1 MKISQQQSMV
11 KQYSRIIIVLI
22 GVWLYT
28 GCARHNLTMYDDNKI
43 KAIDTWYISLESELG
58 RAESAY
64 HSAEKNVIKS
74 RISSI
79 MKCDLQLVNS
89 IFSYLSSKYQ
99 INMTKDMTIESGFI
113 HTKALCHEGKYL
125 RVDISIHDQKENLL
139 AEIEVKNTR
148 GEFAKGNNEFGEY
161 CAGVIAEV
169 IRGR

>member
-1 MKISQQQSMV
+1 MKTFPRQSML
-11 KQYSRIIIVLI
+11 KQHSRMIIAFI
-22 GVWLYT
+22 GVWLCT
-28 GCARHNLTMYDDNKI
+28 GCARHNLTMFDENKI
-43 KAIDTWYISLESELG
+43 KSIDTWHISLESELG
-58 RAESAY
+58 RVESAF
-64 HSAEKNVIKS
+64 HSAEKNIIKS

-89 IFSYLSSKYQ
+89 IFLYLSSKYQ
-99 INMTKDMTIESGFI
+99 INVRKDITIESGYI

>member
-64 HSAEKNVIKS
+64 HSAEKTVIKS